1 MTPVRGYVRGMQ
13 VAEGVQRFEDQGVV
27 NWYLVETDE
36 GAIAVDAAFPTAWS
50 QVEPHA
56 DRLRAVVITHAHVD
70 HLGFAERLR
79 RERGVPVYLPEGDAQ
94 LARSPLRYAKSERLP
109 LIYVARYGAT
119 RRLYL
124 RAALSG
130 AIRGDVVRDFKTYG
144 DGAELPGGL
153 RAVATPGHSFGHAAL
168 HLPDRDVLF
177 AGDALVTVD
186 PYTDRQGPRIVA
198 RAATAD
204 SEQARRSL
212 ERVAQT
218 GARTVLTG
226 HGPPWTQG
234 AAAAAE
240 QAAAAPV
247 A

>member
-1 MTPVRGYVRGMQ
+1 MR
-13 VAEGVQRFEDQGVV
+13 VAEGVQRFEDQGLV
-27 NWYLVETDE
+27 NWYLVETDQ
-36 GAIAVDAAFPTAWS
+36 GAVAVDAGFASAWS
-50 QVEPHA
+50 QVEPFA
-56 DRLRAVVITHAHVD
+56 ARLRAVVITHAHVD
-70 HLGFAERLR
+70 HLGFAERMR
-79 RERGVPVYLPEGDAQ
+79 REHGVPVYVPEADAQ

-119 RRLYL
+119 RRLYWRAL
-124 RAALSG
+124 RVG

-153 RAVATPGHSFGHAAL
+153 RAVATPGHTFGHMAL

-177 AGDALVTVD
+177 AGDALVTRD
-186 PYTDRQGPRIVA
+186 PYTDRRGPRIVA

-204 SEQARRSL
+204 SERALASL
-212 ERVAQT
+212 DRIAAT
-218 GARTVLTG
+218 GATSVLTG
-226 HGPPWTQG
+226 HGDPWHQG
-234 AAAAAE
+234 AAAAAA